1 MLWIS
6 RHQTQ
11 TNQRI
16 AEGPENQVIAHFRA
30 RVALCRVV
38 DDARRGAEV
47 RARLEQALD
56 EMGRCYA
63 HALTQE
69 SAHRRGEEM

>member
-11 TNQRI
+11 ANQRI
-16 AEGPENQVIAHFRA
+16 AEGLENQVIAHFRV

-47 RARLEQALD
+47 RARLEP
-56 EMGRCYA
+56 GP
-63 HALTQE
+63 
-69 SAHRRGEEM
+69 